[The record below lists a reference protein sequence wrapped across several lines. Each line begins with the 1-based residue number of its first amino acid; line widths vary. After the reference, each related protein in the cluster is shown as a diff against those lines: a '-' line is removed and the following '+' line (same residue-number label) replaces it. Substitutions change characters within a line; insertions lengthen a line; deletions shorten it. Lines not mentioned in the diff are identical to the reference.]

1 MAWEQC
7 PWCPEKQNG
16 VRNREKHRRA
26 THPVEYARL
35 ELETSITRNN
45 DIIKYY
51 SGVIAEYEEYS
62 RFLATVSGYPLVR
75 AIVMR
80 KLLFLGEIDR
90 HREYLRY
97 SEEEVPQ
104 RQAALEAF
112 DLAQAVPQRF
122 S

>member
-16 VRNREKHRRA
+16 YHNREKHRRTA
-26 THPVEYARL
+26 HPLAYARL
-35 ELETSITRNN
+35 GLVQSIGQNN
-45 DIIKYY
+45 QSIEGHRSK
-51 SGVIAEYEEYS
+51 IAEYEEYS
-62 RFLATVSGYPLVR
+62 RFLAAVSDYPLVR
-75 AIVMR
+75 ELVVR
-80 KLLFLGEIDR
+80 NLSYLGDIDR

-97 SEEEVPQ
+97 SEEDVPR

-112 DLAQAVPQRF
+112 DQAHTAKV